1 MTWMTP
7 LSTTMSTEVTLA
19 LSTLTPLVGNF
30 ETYSAECES
39 RSPADAAL
47 HRYLKN
53 VAGNARAM
61 LEEALLRVVE
71 AEGISL
77 PAL

>member
-1 MTWMTP
+1 
-7 LSTTMSTEVTLA
+7 LLIR
-19 LSTLTPLVGNF
+19 LGNF

-47 HRYLKN
+47 HHYLKE
-53 VAGNARAM
+53 VTGNARAL
-61 LEEALLRVVE
+61 LEDAMVRVVQ

-77 PAL
+77 PAVQDA